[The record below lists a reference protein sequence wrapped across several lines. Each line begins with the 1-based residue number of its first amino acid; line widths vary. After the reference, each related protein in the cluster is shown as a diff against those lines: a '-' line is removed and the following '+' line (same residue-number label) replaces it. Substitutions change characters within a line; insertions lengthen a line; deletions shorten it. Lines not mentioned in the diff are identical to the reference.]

1 MKWKLNILSGTFS
14 SMTISIT
21 STPTIWSRSIDISPK
36 SVIEDLVGSNLELG
50 DLDEE
55 KEKKPVITNNIIM
68 IIIEVVVEVIMEI
81 QNNVVTEMIKYK
93 MEDSIWSNLCEC
105 DSQAKVILMWMWLR
119 IWLILMSI
127 FSRIWRW
134 SHCHCWSTWSSF
146 IIYKDMKKLIT

>member
-1 MKWKLNILSGTFS
+1 
-14 SMTISIT
+14 MTISIT
-21 STPTIWSRSIDISPK
+21 STPTICSRSIDISPK

-93 MEDSIWSNLCEC
+93 MEDSI
-105 DSQAKVILMWMWLR
+105 
-119 IWLILMSI
+119 
-127 FSRIWRW
+127 
-134 SHCHCWSTWSSF
+134 
-146 IIYKDMKKLIT
+146 